1 MVYVRVAG
9 RRRREYSY
17 IRAMRWQSLGF
28 YCKACIIGV
37 IKDPGCA
44 CQIQCQDNLLRGGQL
59 GGSVS
64 RHREGHHC
72 RPPFWDPSSPT
83 LLCDAGV
90 SAAAHGRAHH
100 RQHRPPVP
108 RRPLKMATD
117 NIKRPGSF
125 TERTGPL
132 PRFTVIPASTVLN
145 SVAFFHLLFVSF
157 HKRGPYICATIQ
169 ITTHA

>member
-1 MVYVRVAG
+1 
-9 RRRREYSY
+9 
-17 IRAMRWQSLGF
+17 MRWQSLGF
-28 YCKACIIGV
+28 YCKTCIIGV
-37 IKDPGCA
+37 IKDPECA

-117 NIKRPGSF
+117 NIKGPVRSLSEPGLCRISQLY
-125 TERTGPL
+125 L
-132 PRFTVIPASTVLN
+132 PQL
-145 SVAFFHLLFVSF
+145 FFEFCCIFPFALCLLSQTRALYLCN
-157 HKRGPYICATIQ
+157 HPDNRSRIDKNM
-169 ITTHA
+169 